1 MRLISSEEDRNRK
14 YLWEQNI
21 SIKYPKHIQEKLCAI
36 LTKRRKSVLD
46 KNEYHLHIMFSNPI
60 TNINLVFC
68 SKYIFTRKEV
78 FG

>member
-21 SIKYPKHIQEKLCAI
+21 SIKYPKHIQEKLVC
-36 LTKRRKSVLD
+36 
-46 KNEYHLHIMFSNPI
+46 
-60 TNINLVFC
+60 NIN
-68 SKYIFTRKEV
+68 KKEEKEV